1 MCVATSI
8 ESSKSTPSQKKSR
21 TRRPFQEGG
30 RHESVQV
37 GSSSRDQMS
46 DRDAL
51 LRDSYE
57 DAGEIKSLRVTVN
70 GRDPQA
76 KGPEG
81 TCDSQR
87 ESGLEINTR
96 K

>member
-1 MCVATSI
+1 
-8 ESSKSTPSQKKSR
+8 
-21 TRRPFQEGG
+21 
-30 RHESVQV
+30 
-37 GSSSRDQMS
+37 MS
-46 DRDAL
+46 DGDAL

-57 DAGEIKSLRVTVN
+57 DAGEIKSLWVTVN